1 MSNRGE
7 INYYFKKKCQNK
19 IGLFLKLVLGIYETW
34 KNCRKVKCKRSRNF
48 QEENWLKTLTQQLH
62 SSRARMSRQSATLAT
77 TTRSTQM
84 LRLTTCTPGIR
95 WLHHCTFMS
104 EKQVRACCRFI
115 THKGKACF
123 YVHSHFWAYT
133 GKPVT
138 GCHKKRKSN
147 QELDNCQIR
156 IILGKDKG
164 TIARRSKIRDPETW
178 IQCAPCRK
186 FFCELFVNWR
196 DKLILKQWKLETGYE
211 QSRREQALLHE
222 DLADR
227 ERALR
232 DSRVRSIQ
240 KSEELKRQLEFRLEE
255 FFR

>member
-1 MSNRGE
+1 M
-7 INYYFKKKCQNK
+7 
-19 IGLFLKLVLGIYETW
+19 
-34 KNCRKVKCKRSRNF
+34 
-48 QEENWLKTLTQQLH
+48 TQQLH

-123 YVHSHFWAYT
+123 NVHSHFWACT

-156 IILGKDKG
+156 IIWGRTREQLLAEAKSEILRHEYRAHLAEKIFVNCLWIEETNWFSSSGNWKQGMKSPDE
-164 TIARRSKIRDPETW
+164 SKLCFTKIWQIEN
-178 IQCAPCRK
+178 
-186 FFCELFVNWR
+186 EHFVILVLEVFKSWKNWR
-196 DKLILKQWKLETGYE
+196 DSWNF
-211 QSRREQALLHE
+211 
-222 DLADR
+222 
-227 ERALR
+227 
-232 DSRVRSIQ
+232 DS
-240 KSEELKRQLEFRLEE
+240 KN
-255 FFR
+255 FFDKKGGRY